1 MFRLTVALLLTMIFT
16 AFSFADTSH
25 VVSQSDLQNQL
36 LTASQVRQQN
46 INKVEQFLSS
56 DVANHAMKDAH
67 VDPQQVK
74 SAVPNLNDQEL
85 AKLAAR
91 ADTTQKNFAAG
102 NLGPRDVAIVV
113 LGVVVIILIIV
124 VAH

>member
-1 MFRLTVALLLTMIFT
+1 MFRLSVALFLIAIFPVL
-16 AFSFADTSH
+16 SFADTRH
-25 VVSQSDLQNQL
+25 VVSPSDLQNQL
-36 LTASQVRQQN
+36 LTASHARQQN
-46 INKVEQFLSS
+46 INKVERFLSS
-56 DVANHAMKDAH
+56 DVASKAMNDAH
-67 VDPQQVK
+67 VNAQQIK
-74 SAVPNLNDQEL
+74 NAVPGLNDQEL

-91 ADTTQKNFAAG
+91 ADTTQANFAAG